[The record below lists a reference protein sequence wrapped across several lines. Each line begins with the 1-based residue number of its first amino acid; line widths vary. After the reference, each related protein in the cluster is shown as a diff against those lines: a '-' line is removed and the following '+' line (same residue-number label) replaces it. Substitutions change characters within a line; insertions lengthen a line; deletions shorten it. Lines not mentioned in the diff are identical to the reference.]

1 MERNRWSCARWT
13 RVTDGG
19 TRVKSV
25 LSDKLDNLA
34 NVDRKQQSMKQNNRI
49 ELSRSAIH
57 DEQNVACDSK
67 SAQRQ
72 YGIHAKGREHGK
84 RCQKSHVIDPRHGEI
99 ILADPGLRSRSVRWS
114 LFCLQRFV
122 AASCVLTVG

>member
-1 MERNRWSCARWT
+1 MAAPIE
-13 RVTDGG
+13 
-19 TRVKSV
+19 SV
-25 LSDKLDNLA
+25 LSDELENFA
-34 NVDRKQQSMKQNNRI
+34 NVDRKQHSVKQKHRI
-49 ELSRSAIH
+49 ELCRQAIH
-57 DEQNVACDSK
+57 DEQDIACDSK

>member
-1 MERNRWSCARWT
+1 MG
-13 RVTDGG
+13 D

-25 LSDKLDNLA
+25 LSDQLDNLA
-34 NVDRKQQSMKQNNRI
+34 NVDRKQQGVKQKNRI
-49 ELSRSAIH
+49 ELSSSRAIH

-99 ILADPGLRSRSVRWS
+99 ILADPGLRSRGVRWS
-114 LFCLQRFV
+114 LF
-122 AASCVLTVG
+122 AAVCRRLVRLNGRLIAAGR